1 MLHCVPKKEK
11 GGTPVARNSQKA
23 FQCPNTKSGRTNG
36 PKDLLQFSRIKG
48 ETAEPGARANTRDWV
63 VSVFPKSL
71 AACGSACTLGIY
83 NQRKRKW
90 TLSGYT
96 TLREI

>member
-11 GGTPVARNSQKA
+11 GGTPVPSNSQKA

-48 ETAEPGARANTRDWV
+48 ETAEPGDRANTRDWGH
-63 VSVFPKSL
+63 SVFPKSL
-71 AACGSACTLGIY
+71 AACGSALAFGKDKMKTPKVTVPAQHY
-83 NQRKRKW
+83 AA
-90 TLSGYT
+90 
-96 TLREI
+96 